1 MPLGPREKGRSTK
14 RERDGNLL
22 SDREGAKT
30 ALEKT
35 IDLIN
40 ESISQRKLGA
50 SLRQDHL
57 QLPTPKPDHS
67 RSQNHLV
74 LLKLHLGGKK
84 KG

>member
-1 MPLGPREKGRSTK
+1 MRALSNAKGAKKAIKGAMPLGPREKGRSTK

-40 ESISQRKLGA
+40 ESIS
-50 SLRQDHL
+50 
-57 QLPTPKPDHS
+57 
-67 RSQNHLV
+67 
-74 LLKLHLGGKK
+74 
-84 KG
+84 